1 MLRQNMRHV
10 AIGFLLPLGLAI
22 LSCPSA
28 RAQNKT
34 ACELLSK
41 ADAEAVLGVTLQP
54 PQPNSS
60 FRSLLD
66 DQDFL
71 KGPVGRVCSFT
82 NWGPHQ
88 PRPAKVVS
96 FSLEVRYS
104 PTPDAHA
111 VDEVRKQ
118 VDQRTYDHPA
128 DLPGLGDAAFW
139 TGPPNNVTLFVFRGG
154 TVRLLI
160 GPSDIGLDKEKAL
173 AFKALAALGGTGYV
187 YGTQPAGLKKP
198 ILTALGPKPSGIDR
212 LKHALTAKADAGD
225 AKAQLALGKI
235 YQYGTLSPDGNAQP
249 DYAGAA
255 YWYHQASDRG
265 EAQAAYE
272 LAILYRD
279 GLGVPSSSSQA
290 FELLRKAADANYAP
304 AMSLLS
310 DAYADQ
316 RTPVSGE
323 RATYWATKAANA
335 GDPKGWLTLG
345 FEYNEGMLG
354 GERPYWYRMAMD
366 AYKKAAD
373 GGNCV
378 AMLEIGELYSK
389 GNGVLQSNAQARSW
403 NAKAESC
410 QGANVNLMRQKAAQY
425 RANAAAGRDPA
436 LALSSLPGTLQLT
449 PATGAPAS
457 TATEKLVVGLLAFVA
472 VMAAIGALEPPS
484 ANTADS
490 NPKGGFNPS
499 AVDDMNEKVD
509 ADMDMKCYLSGGMV
523 GIFHSCH

>member
-1 MLRQNMRHV
+1 MRYV
-10 AIGFLLPLGLAI
+10 AVRFVLPLGLA
-22 LSCPSA
+22 LLWCSSA
-28 RAQNKT
+28 DAQNKT

-41 ADAEAVLGVTLQP
+41 EDAEAVLGVTLQP
-54 PQPNSS
+54 PQPNPS

-71 KGPVGRVCSFT
+71 KGPVGRVCNFT
-82 NWGPHQ
+82 NWGSHQ

-111 VDEVRKQ
+111 VDEVRRQ

-154 TVRLLI
+154 TMRLLI
-160 GPSDIGLDKEKAL
+160 GPSDIGLEKEKAL
-173 AFKALAALGGTGYV
+173 ALKALAALGRAGYV
-187 YGTQPAGLKKP
+187 YGTQSAGLKKP
-198 ILTALGPKPSGIDR
+198 VLTALGTKPSGIDQ

-235 YQYGTLSPDGNAQP
+235 YQYGSLSPEGNAQP

-255 YWYHQASDRG
+255 YWYHLASDRG

-279 GLGVPSSSSQA
+279 GLGMPSNSSQS
-290 FELLRKAADANYAP
+290 FELLRKAAEANYAP

-310 DAYADQ
+310 DVYAEQ

-323 RATYWATKAANA
+323 RATYWATKAAEA

-373 GGNCV
+373 GGNCI
-378 AMLEIGELYSK
+378 AMMEIGELYSK
-389 GNGVLQSNAQARSW
+389 GNGVPQNKVQARSW

-436 LALSSLPGTLQLT
+436 LVLSALPGTLKLT
-449 PATGAPAS
+449 PATGVSAS

-472 VMAAIGALEPPS
+472 VMAAIGALEPSS
-484 ANTADS
+484 ANTPDS
-490 NPKGGFNPS
+490 NPKGGFNPNP
-499 AVDDMNEKVD
+499 AEDMNNKVN

-523 GIFHSCH
+523 GIFHSCNY

>member
-1 MLRQNMRHV
+1 MRYV
-10 AIGFLLPLGLAI
+10 AIGFILPLGLAV
-22 LSCPSA
+22 LWCSSA
-28 RAQNKT
+28 YAQNKS
-34 ACELLSK
+34 ACELVSK

-54 PQPNSS
+54 PQPNTS

-71 KGPVGRVCSFT
+71 KGPVGRVCNFT

-88 PRPAKVVS
+88 PRPARVVS

-160 GPSDIGLDKEKAL
+160 GPSDIGLDKERAL
-173 AFKALAALGGTGYV
+173 ALKALAALGGNGYV
-187 YGTQPAGLKKP
+187 YGTQPVGLKKP
-198 ILTALGPKPSGIDR
+198 VLSPLGTKPGGIDL
-212 LKHALTAKADAGD
+212 LKHALTAKADEGD

-235 YQYGTLSPDGNAQP
+235 YQYGTLGTDGTAQP

-255 YWYHQASDRG
+255 YWYHQASDHG
-265 EAQAAYE
+265 EAQAVYE

-279 GLGVPSSSSQA
+279 GLGVPSNASQS
-290 FELLRKAADANYAP
+290 FELLRKAAEANYAP

-310 DAYADQ
+310 DAYAEQ

-323 RATYWATKAANA
+323 RATYWATRAAEA

-345 FEYNEGMLG
+345 FEYSEGMLG
-354 GERPYWYRMAMD
+354 GERPYWYRMAMS
-366 AYKKAAD
+366 AYKKAAE
-373 GGNCV
+373 GGNCI
-378 AMLEIGELYSK
+378 AMMEIGELYSK
-389 GNGVLQSNAQARSW
+389 GNGVPQNKVQAQSW
-403 NAKAESC
+403 TAKAESC
-410 QGANVNLMRQKAAQY
+410 QGANLTLMRQKAAQY

-436 LALSSLPGTLQLT
+436 LARSALPGVLELT
-449 PATGAPAS
+449 PKPGVPAS
-457 TATEKLVVGLLAFVA
+457 TSTEKLVVGLLAFVA

-484 ANTADS
+484 ANTTGS
-490 NPKGGFNPS
+490 NPNGGFNPN
-499 AVDDMNEKVD
+499 AIEDMNDKVN

-523 GIFHSCH
+523 GIFHSCNY